1 MKCLICIILTCTCF
15 SLAFSDDYK
24 DGMKAYNQGN
34 KIEALEFFIAKVTDK
49 SNHQKSVDMIK
60 KLLPEVIELRKTKAK
75 KYEEQSKWAR
85 AQKEYDRLRR
95 LDKVLQSLVV
105 YDNKQPLKFPRIDVA
120 EAQSA
125 AKDNAAERY
134 YLQGVEAMKTIGNAE
149 TAAEFFKEA
158 RKFDPDYKDSK
169 ELSAQA
175 FYNDGLALI
184 NEKEF
189 KAAVKVLWEIHD
201 FFPEGF
207 KDSEVQIQTAIDS
220 AKVKVAVMSFD
231 DLTLKTNYGNVG
243 SNLSSEII
251 ANGVSRE
258 PVFIDFVTRDYVQSL
273 LYEQSLGASGAV
285 DASTA
290 AQIGNLIGIDVF
302 VFGKMTAINP
312 NYPKVKKVSGESK
325 AYRKN
330 YDTNTTYTIYANWT
344 KFTRIGEVTV
354 SANYQIVDVQTGRI
368 IDSKSISR
376 TASSI
381 KQWVTYTGDEDA
393 LERSVLE
400 HNTTGDASVDP
411 PEVLTSQAIQQIGYG
426 IAANILKYYED
437 FDD

>member
-1 MKCLICIILTCTCF
+1 MRFLICILLTFTCF
-15 SLAFSDDYK
+15 SLAFADDYK
-24 DGMKAYNQGN
+24 DGMKAYKQGN

-60 KLLPEVIELRKTKAK
+60 KLLPEVIEMRKTKAK
-75 KYEEQSKWAR
+75 KYEEQGKWAR

-105 YDNKQPLKFPRIDVA
+105 YDNKQPIKFPRIDVSQ
-120 EAQSA
+120 AQSA

-134 YLQGVEAMKTIGNAE
+134 YVQGVEAMKIPGNAE
-149 TAAEFFKEA
+149 NAAKFFKEA

-175 FYNDGLALI
+175 FYNDGMALI
-184 NEKEF
+184 KERDF
-189 KAAVKVLWEIHD
+189 KTGVKVLWKIHD

-220 AKVKVAVMSFD
+220 AKVKVAVMSFK
-231 DLTLKTNYGNVG
+231 DLTFNTKYGNVG

-251 ANGVSRE
+251 ADGIRQK
-258 PVFIDFVTRDYVQSL
+258 PVFIDFVTRDYVHSL
-273 LYEQSLGASGAV
+273 MSEQSLGASGAV

-290 AQIGNLIGIDVF
+290 AQIGKLIGVDVF

-325 AYRKN
+325 AYRRN

-354 SANYQIVDVQTGRI
+354 SANYQIVDVNTGRI
-368 IDSKSISR
+368 VDSKSISR

-381 KQWVTYTGDEDA
+381 KQWVTYTGDEEA
-393 LERSVLE
+393 IERSVLA
-400 HNTTGDASVDP
+400 HNTTGDESVDP
-411 PEVLTSQAIQQIGYG
+411 PEVLTSQAIQQISYA

-437 FDD
+437 FED

>member
-1 MKCLICIILTCTCF
+1 MKYLICIILTCTYF
-15 SLAFSDDYK
+15 SLAFTDDYK
-24 DGMKAYNQGN
+24 DGMKAYKEGN
-34 KIEALEFFIAKVTDK
+34 KIEALEFFIGKVTEKPD
-49 SNHQKSVDMIK
+49 HQKSVDMIK
-60 KLLPEVIELRKTKAK
+60 QLLPEVIEMRKTKAK
-75 KYEEQSKWAR
+75 KYEEQGKWAE

-95 LDKVLQSLVV
+95 LDNVLQSLFI
-105 YDNKQPLKFPRIDVA
+105 YDNKQQLKLPKIDVA
-120 EAQSA
+120 QAQEA

-149 TAAEFFKEA
+149 TAANFFKEA

-184 NEKEF
+184 NAKEF
-189 KAAVKVLWEIHD
+189 KDGVKVLWKIHD

-231 DLTLKTNYGNVG
+231 DLTFKTNYGNVG

-251 ANGVSRE
+251 ANGVSRK
-258 PVFIDFVTRDYVQSL
+258 PVFIDFVTRDYVHSL
-273 LYEQSLGASGAV
+273 LSEQSLGASGAI

-290 AQIGNLIGIDVF
+290 AQIGKLIGIDVF
-302 VFGKMTAINP
+302 VFGKITAINP
-312 NYPKVKKVSGESK
+312 NYPEVKKVSGESK
-325 AYRKN
+325 AYRRN
-330 YDTNTTYTIYANWT
+330 YDTNTTYTIHANWT

-354 SANYQIVDVQTGRI
+354 SANYQIVDVKTGRI

-381 KQWVTYTGDEDA
+381 KQWVTYTGDEEA
-393 LERSVLE
+393 LERSVLD
-400 HNTTGDASVDP
+400 HNTTGDESVDSP
-411 PEVLTSQAIQQIGYG
+411 DVLTSQAIQQISYA
-426 IAANILKYYED
+426 IATNILKFYED